1 MSPFGMIYSNFK
13 GVYFETENG
22 SWFFKNIFLFL
33 PPTYTVPR
41 FVRTT
46 SSLPFHSP
54 SFWPLQHSCTGW
66 VPSLSLSSYRPD
78 KLPPC
83 PCTLPPFGHSST
95 GWVPSLS
102 LFSYRPGKLPMLLWV
117 LSTLSLSQFGPCQ
130 YLSPF
135 LSPVHFNHTGNTG
148 ICSLSLLL
156 TQSSIPFLD
165 KFLFTDSSGL
175 PRQGKLP
182 SLLPANWAEMMTK
195 LMMVILSKCRPNS
208 QRQMYL
214 KIDRG
219 SLPFSLTHSL
229 SH

>member
-1 MSPFGMIYSNFK
+1 M
-13 GVYFETENG
+13 
-22 SWFFKNIFLFL
+22 
-33 PPTYTVPR
+33 
-41 FVRTT
+41 
-46 SSLPFHSP
+46 
-54 SFWPLQHSCTGW
+54 
-66 VPSLSLSSYRPD
+66 
-78 KLPPC
+78 
-83 PCTLPPFGHSST
+83 
-95 GWVPSLS
+95 PSLS
-102 LFSYRPGKLPMLLWV
+102 LFSYRPDKLPMLLCV

-165 KFLFTDSSGL
+165 KFLFTYSSGL
-175 PRQGKLP
+175 PIQGKLP

-219 SLPFSLTHSL
+219 SLPLSL
-229 SH
+229 SPISPAWDKVRALKTTVRLRVFAISRKQKIFEFIFALTYVLLIPLPALGPKTWESELRMKMIGVK